1 MTSGEVWILEELTRW
16 GPLTAQELLDSD
28 PLRDHRTRQGKAAK
42 LVQLEQ
48 RGFVRRCGDVSWEI
62 TDSGREV
69 LAQ

>member
-28 PLRDHRTRQGKAAK
+28 PLRDHRTR
-42 LVQLEQ
+42 
-48 RGFVRRCGDVSWEI
+48 
-62 TDSGREV
+62 EV